1 MPIKIYRPTTSA
13 RRHTSVLVN
22 KELSKDRPLQSL
34 ISIRKKRSGRNNQG
48 KISVRHQ
55 GGGAKRFL
63 RQVDFRRHKF
73 DIAARVEAIEYDP
86 NRNANIARLLYADGE
101 RRYIIAPEGLRSG
114 DNVISSRDKKVEIKI
129 GNCLPLKNIPTGTLV
144 HNVELAPG
152 KGGQLA
158 RSAGNGLT
166 YLTAYDDMAQ
176 LKMPSGEIRAVSGDC
191 LATVGMPSNPEY
203 NNVRIGKAGR
213 MRHMGIRPTVRG
225 KAMNPVDHAHGGG
238 EGKHPIGLKHPKTY
252 TGKPAFGIKTR
263 KEKKYSDKF
272 IIKRRK
278 SRQTDN

>member
-176 LKMPSGEIRAVSGDC
+176 LKMPSGEIRAVSVDC